1 MSFKEYKALSHAERL
16 AAWEAYK
23 KAFRVKQKSC

>member
-1 MSFKEYKALSHAERL
+1 MSLKEYKALSPAERL

-23 KAFRVKQKSC
+23 KAFKAKQKSC